1 MIPFNVYIN
10 AQMSK
15 SLRIISGS
23 LGSRRIKTLTNT
35 NLKPTPEKLRE
46 ILFAWLAQEVKEAN
60 CLDLFS
66 GSGSLGIEAISNGA
80 KSCTFVEQNPQ
91 LFQTLKDNI
100 SNLNIS
106 DKSILIRTNAET
118 FIRRLKSERFSL
130 IFFDP
135 PYSRDYYS
143 DFLEKTIQS
152 ASKKG
157 SIIYIEQ
164 SSHEKVI
171 ENEKL
176 QILKSSDTGNAKG
189 TIYQVR

>member
-1 MIPFNVYIN
+1 
-10 AQMSK
+10 MSK

-100 SNLNIS
+100 SNLDIS

-143 DFLEKTIQS
+143 DFLEKTIQT

-164 SSHEKVI
+164 SSHEKLI

>member
-1 MIPFNVYIN
+1 
-10 AQMSK
+10 MSK
-15 SLRIISGS
+15 SLRVISGF
-23 LGSRRIKTLTNT
+23 LGSRRIKTLSNV

-46 ILFAWLAQEVKEAN
+46 ILFAWLAQEVKEAR

-100 SNLNIS
+100 SNLEIGNRS
-106 DKSILIRTNAET
+106 VLIRTNAET
-118 FIRRLKSERFSL
+118 FIRRLKNESFSL

-135 PYSRDYYS
+135 PYSRNYYS
-143 DFLEKTIQS
+143 EFLERTIKS
-152 ASKKG
+152 ASQKG

-171 ENEKL
+171 ENDRL

-189 TIYQVR
+189 TIYQVK

>member
-1 MIPFNVYIN
+1 MCI
-10 AQMSK
+10 
-15 SLRIISGS
+15 RD
-23 LGSRRIKTLTNT
+23 R
-35 NLKPTPEKLRE
+35 
-46 ILFAWLAQEVKEAN
+46 
-60 CLDLFS
+60 
-66 GSGSLGIEAISNGA
+66 AISNGA

>member
-1 MIPFNVYIN
+1 
-10 AQMSK
+10 MSK

-23 LGSRRIKTLTNT
+23 LGSRRIKTLTNN

-118 FIRRLKSERFSL
+118 FIRRLKSE
-130 IFFDP
+130 
-135 PYSRDYYS
+135 
-143 DFLEKTIQS
+143 DFL
-152 ASKKG
+152 
-157 SIIYIEQ
+157 
-164 SSHEKVI
+164 
-171 ENEKL
+171 
-176 QILKSSDTGNAKG
+176 
-189 TIYQVR
+189 

>member
-1 MIPFNVYIN
+1 
-10 AQMSK
+10 MSK

-23 LGSRRIKTLTNT
+23 LGSRRIKTLTNN

-143 DFLEKTIQS
+143 IFLKRRYSLHQKKDQLFILNNHPMKRSSKT
-152 ASKKG
+152 KNFK
-157 SIIYIEQ
+157 Y
-164 SSHEKVI
+164 
-171 ENEKL
+171 
-176 QILKSSDTGNAKG
+176 
-189 TIYQVR
+189 